1 MNAAVRP
8 FFLLVCLAL
17 LAIASCS
24 RKPTEEECQ
33 ESFENFVR
41 LQSIDRPIEVQ
52 KMMLDSARS
61 PEARKMAA
69 VCVKNKSR
77 ARVLCEIKAKR
88 LPDLSDCTG
97 L

>member
-1 MNAAVRP
+1 MPCLLRFVSVSLIFLVAAG
-8 FFLLVCLAL
+8 
-17 LAIASCS
+17 CS
-24 RKPTEEECQ
+24 RKPTEDECQ
-33 ESFENFVR
+33 QSFENFVR
-41 LQSIDRPIEVQ
+41 LQSSDRPLEMQ
-52 KMMLDSARS
+52 QQMLDAARS
-61 PEARKMAA
+61 PDARKMAA

>member
-1 MNAAVRP
+1 MRFTALSP
-8 FFLLVCLAL
+8 LLVIL
-17 LAIASCS
+17 LLLSCN

-52 KMMLDSARS
+52 KMMLDAARS
-61 PEARKMAA
+61 PDARKMAA